1 MRRVI
6 GCVILS
12 SLSVVFF
19 LGCSAAPAAE
29 PLPDANVC
37 GELAESACNAQVG
50 CYAEYST
57 TNESGQIGGDF
68 LSCAAGSATCRLPAG
83 CGYGGVGCP
92 QSLTVAFNLENPNVC
107 DVGVDMSCVQPD
119 KCSP

>member
-6 GCVILS
+6 GYVILS

>member
-1 MRRVI
+1 MRLVI
-6 GCVILS
+6 GFVSLS
-12 SLSVVFF
+12 SLSVVWF
-19 LGCSAAPAAE
+19 LGCSGAPAAE

-37 GELAESACNAQVG
+37 AQLAELACNAQVG

-57 TNESGQIGGDF
+57 SNESGQIGGDF

-83 CGYGGVGCP
+83 CGYGGGGCP
-92 QSLTVAFNLENPNVC
+92 QSLSVAFKLENPNVC